1 MREPSVGGGYYFD
14 AKGIIPPSNETIQ
27 AYFNT
32 CLKLHENPMT
42 AAVRKIVE
50 AYAIGSEKE
59 CLSQLT
65 VALKQL
71 PVLAIRKYAYEH
83 AFAYFSEQL
92 ARSTEE
98 FEAWCDEIELLVKG
112 YTTIQYRAMKLAMT
126 KDLKLLDII
135 SQK

>member
-1 MREPSVGGGYYFD
+1 
-14 AKGIIPPSNETIQ
+14 
-27 AYFNT
+27 
-32 CLKLHENPMT
+32 MT

-135 SQK
+135 FQKIDEQDERELKIKRGLLEYFQAWHDRVSCFGEGRLGS